1 MIELIS
7 ENLHLLSVCLLTIII
22 LFLNYILPLIKLNKI
37 KKNLKKIETT

>member
-7 ENLHLLSVCLLTIII
+7 ENLHLLSVCFLTIIT
-22 LFLNYILPLIKLNKI
+22 LLLNYIWPLIELNKI

>member
-7 ENLHLLSVCLLTIII
+7 ENLHLLSVCFLTIII